1 MALGV
6 IDITTQSYN
15 GAATFRPDQV
25 GSSYGWI
32 RAVSGMVERPGD
44 QVTFVAVNPNT
55 ARLTT
60 DWFVDEALMLPA
72 GAPAPS
78 DIAPIT

>member
-6 IDITTQSYN
+6 IDVTTQSYV
-15 GAATFRPDQV
+15 AATTFKPDQIR
-25 GSSYGWI
+25 SSYGWV
-32 RAVSGMVERPGD
+32 RAITGMVQRPGD
-44 QVTFVAVNPNT
+44 RLMFVAVNPN
-55 ARLTT
+55 AAPLST

-78 DIAPIT
+78 DVAPT